1 MKTTEKTKYMTSL
14 IEDAQNTVAMMSTL
28 SKALE
33 FKATISESI
42 IKHFKAT
49 EFNYGD
55 SLNSDNDN
63 FNALTVAI
71 NDGLENLEGEELAQL
86 KATVR
91 TVLQPNLAS
100 AKVQK
105 ALFATDI
112 EKQKTHKIAMKKVN
126 KEMTE
131 FDQSL
136 LGQYVVVVESKNKGG
151 KGESGEGEG
160 ESGEGIEVSEPTFNE
175 AKDSEIKA
183 FLKRMTMTPA
193 EMIIWCQNNSHVQ
206 NC

>member
-1 MKTTEKTKYMTSL
+1 MTSL

-151 KGESGEGEG
+151 KGESGEGE
-160 ESGEGIEVSEPTFNE
+160 SGEGVEVSEPTFNE
-175 AKDSEIKA
+175 VRDAKIKQVMAQFNMTIADLRVWCDNNADS
-183 FLKRMTMTPA
+183 
-193 EMIIWCQNNSHVQ
+193 
-206 NC
+206 

>member
-1 MKTTEKTKYMTSL
+1 MEKLNTKDMTSL
-14 IEDAQNTVAMMSTL
+14 VEDAQKTVAMMSTL

-49 EFNYGD
+49 EFSTG
-55 SLNSDNDN
+55 DN

-91 TVLQPNLAS
+91 TVLQTNLAS

-193 EMIIWCQNNSHVQ
+193 EMIIWCQNNSHV
-206 NC
+206 

>member
-1 MKTTEKTKYMTSL
+1 MEKLNTKDMTSL
-14 IEDAQNTVAMMSTL
+14 VEDAQKTVAMMSTL
-28 SKALE
+28 SKAME

-49 EFNYGD
+49 EFSTG
-55 SLNSDNDN
+55 DN

-91 TVLQPNLAS
+91 TVLQTNLAS

-105 ALFATDI
+105 ALFATDL

-193 EMIIWCQNNSHVQ
+193 EMIIWCQNNSHV
-206 NC
+206 

>member
-1 MKTTEKTKYMTSL
+1 MEKLNTKDMTSL
-14 IEDAQNTVAMMSTL
+14 IEDAQKTVAMMSAL
-28 SKALE
+28 STALE

-49 EFNYGD
+49 EFATG
-55 SLNSDNDN
+55 DN
-63 FNALTVAI
+63 FNALTVAL
-71 NDGLENLEGEELAQL
+71 NDGLENLEGDELAQL
-86 KATVR
+86 KATIR
-91 TVLQPNLAS
+91 TVLQPNLGS

-126 KEMTE
+126 KEMKD

-160 ESGEGIEVSEPTFNE
+160 ESGDGIEVSEPTFNE

-193 EMIIWCQNNSHVQ
+193 EMIIWCQNNSHV
-206 NC
+206 

>member
-1 MKTTEKTKYMTSL
+1 MEKLNTKDMTSL
-14 IEDAQNTVAMMSTL
+14 IEDAQKTVAMMSTL

-49 EFNYGD
+49 EFSTG
-55 SLNSDNDN
+55 DN

-71 NDGLENLEGEELAQL
+71 NDGLENLEGEELKQL

-91 TVLQPNLAS
+91 TVLQTNLAS

-193 EMIIWCQNNSHVQ
+193 EMIIWCQNNSHV
-206 NC
+206 

>member
-1 MKTTEKTKYMTSL
+1 MEKLNTKDMTSL
-14 IEDAQNTVAMMSTL
+14 IEDAQKTVAMMSTL

-49 EFNYGD
+49 EFATG
-55 SLNSDNDN
+55 DN
-63 FNALTVAI
+63 FNALTVAL
-71 NDGLENLEGEELAQL
+71 NDGLENLEGDELAQL
-86 KATVR
+86 KATIR
-91 TVLQPNLAS
+91 TVLQPNLGS

-126 KEMTE
+126 KEMKD

-136 LGQYVVVVESKNKGG
+136 LGQYVVVVESKDKGG

-160 ESGEGIEVSEPTFNE
+160 ESNEGIEVSEPTFNE

-193 EMIIWCQNNSHVQ
+193 EMIIWCQNNSHV
-206 NC
+206 

>member
-1 MKTTEKTKYMTSL
+1 MEKLNTKDMTSL
-14 IEDAQNTVAMMSTL
+14 IEDAQKTVAMMSAL
-28 SKALE
+28 STALE

-49 EFNYGD
+49 EFATG
-55 SLNSDNDN
+55 DN
-63 FNALTVAI
+63 FNALTVAL
-71 NDGLENLEGEELAQL
+71 NDGLENLEGDELAQL
-86 KATVR
+86 KATIR
-91 TVLQPNLAS
+91 TVLQPNLGS

-126 KEMTE
+126 KEMTD

-136 LGQYVVVVESKNKGG
+136 LGQYVVVVESKNRGG

-160 ESGEGIEVSEPTFNE
+160 ESGEGVEVSEPTFNE
-175 AKDSEIKA
+175 VRDAKIKQVMA
-183 FLKRMTMTPA
+183 QFNMTVADMR
-193 EMIIWCQNNSHVQ
+193 IWCDNNADA
-206 NC
+206 

>member
-1 MKTTEKTKYMTSL
+1 MEKLNTKDMTSL
-14 IEDAQNTVAMMSTL
+14 IEDAQKTVAMMSTL
-28 SKALE
+28 SKAME

-49 EFNYGD
+49 EFSTG
-55 SLNSDNDN
+55 DN

-91 TVLQPNLAS
+91 TVLQTNLAS

-160 ESGEGIEVSEPTFNE
+160 ESGDGIEVSEPTFNE

-193 EMIIWCQNNSHVQ
+193 EMIIWCQNNSHV
-206 NC
+206 

>member
-1 MKTTEKTKYMTSL
+1 MEKLNTKDMTSL
-14 IEDAQNTVAMMSTL
+14 IEDAQKTVAMMSTL

-49 EFNYGD
+49 EFATG
-55 SLNSDNDN
+55 DN
-63 FNALTVAI
+63 FNALTVAL
-71 NDGLENLEGEELAQL
+71 NDGLENLEGDELAQL
-86 KATVR
+86 KATIR
-91 TVLQPNLAS
+91 TVLQPNLGS

-126 KEMTE
+126 KEMKD

-136 LGQYVVVVESKNKGG
+136 LGQYVVVVESKDKGG

-160 ESGEGIEVSEPTFNE
+160 ESGDGIEVSEPTFNE

-193 EMIIWCQNNSHVQ
+193 EMIIWCQNNSHV
-206 NC
+206 

>member
-1 MKTTEKTKYMTSL
+1 MEKLNTKDMTSL
-14 IEDAQNTVAMMSTL
+14 IEDAQKTVAMMSAL
-28 SKALE
+28 STALE

-49 EFNYGD
+49 EFATG
-55 SLNSDNDN
+55 DN
-63 FNALTVAI
+63 FNALTVAL

-86 KATVR
+86 KATIR
-91 TVLQPNLAS
+91 TVLQPNLSS

-126 KEMTE
+126 KEMTD

-160 ESGEGIEVSEPTFNE
+160 ESGNGIEVSEPTFNE

-193 EMIIWCQNNSHVQ
+193 EMIIWCQNNSHV
-206 NC
+206 

>member
-1 MKTTEKTKYMTSL
+1 MEKLNTKDMTSL
-14 IEDAQNTVAMMSTL
+14 IEDAQKTVAMMSTL

-49 EFNYGD
+49 EFSTG
-55 SLNSDNDN
+55 DN

-91 TVLQPNLAS
+91 TVLQTNLAS

-160 ESGEGIEVSEPTFNE
+160 ESGDGIEVSEPTFNE

-193 EMIIWCQNNSHVQ
+193 EMIIWCQNNSHV
-206 NC
+206 

>member
-1 MKTTEKTKYMTSL
+1 MEKLNTKDMTSL
-14 IEDAQNTVAMMSTL
+14 IEDAQKTVAMMSTL
-28 SKALE
+28 SKAME

-49 EFNYGD
+49 EFSTG
-55 SLNSDNDN
+55 DN

-91 TVLQPNLAS
+91 TVLQTNLAS

-193 EMIIWCQNNSHVQ
+193 EMIIWCQNNSHV
-206 NC
+206 

>member
-1 MKTTEKTKYMTSL
+1 MEKLNTKDMTSL
-14 IEDAQNTVAMMSTL
+14 IEDAQKTVAMMSAL
-28 SKALE
+28 STALE

-49 EFNYGD
+49 EFATG
-55 SLNSDNDN
+55 DN
-63 FNALTVAI
+63 FNALTVAL
-71 NDGLENLEGEELAQL
+71 NDGLENLEGDELAQL
-86 KATVR
+86 KATIR
-91 TVLQPNLAS
+91 TVLQPNLGS

-126 KEMTE
+126 KEMKE

-160 ESGEGIEVSEPTFNE
+160 ESGDGIEVSEPTFNE

-193 EMIIWCQNNSHVQ
+193 EMIIWCQNNSHV
-206 NC
+206 

>member
-1 MKTTEKTKYMTSL
+1 MEKLNTKDMTSL
-14 IEDAQNTVAMMSTL
+14 IEDAQKTVAMMSAL
-28 SKALE
+28 STALE

-49 EFNYGD
+49 EFATG
-55 SLNSDNDN
+55 DN

-71 NDGLENLEGEELAQL
+71 NDGLENLEGDELAQL

-105 ALFATDI
+105 SLFATDI

-126 KEMTE
+126 KEMTD

-136 LGQYVVVVESKNKGG
+136 LGQYVVVVESKDKGG

-160 ESGEGIEVSEPTFNE
+160 ESNEGIEVSEPTFNE

-193 EMIIWCQNNSHVQ
+193 EMIIWCQNNSHV
-206 NC
+206 

>member
-1 MKTTEKTKYMTSL
+1 MEKLNTKDMTSL
-14 IEDAQNTVAMMSTL
+14 VEDAQKTVAMMSTL
-28 SKALE
+28 SKAME

-49 EFNYGD
+49 EFSTG
-55 SLNSDNDN
+55 DN

-91 TVLQPNLAS
+91 TVLQTNLAS

-193 EMIIWCQNNSHVQ
+193 EMIIWCQNNSHV
-206 NC
+206 

>member
-1 MKTTEKTKYMTSL
+1 MKKLNTKDMTSL
-14 IEDAQNTVAMMSTL
+14 IEDAQKTVAMMSTL
-28 SKALE
+28 SKAME

-49 EFNYGD
+49 EFSTG
-55 SLNSDNDN
+55 DN

-91 TVLQPNLAS
+91 TVLQTNLAS

-160 ESGEGIEVSEPTFNE
+160 ESGEGVEVSEPTFNE
-175 AKDSEIKA
+175 VRDAKIKQVMA
-183 FLKRMTMTPA
+183 QFNMTIA
-193 EMIIWCQNNSHVQ
+193 DLRVWCDNNADA
-206 NC
+206 

>member
-1 MKTTEKTKYMTSL
+1 MEKLNTKDMTSL
-14 IEDAQNTVAMMSTL
+14 IEDAQKTVAMMSAL
-28 SKALE
+28 STALE

-49 EFNYGD
+49 EFATG
-55 SLNSDNDN
+55 DN
-63 FNALTVAI
+63 FNALTVAL
-71 NDGLENLEGEELAQL
+71 NDGLENLEGDELAQL
-86 KATVR
+86 KATIR
-91 TVLQPNLAS
+91 TVLQPNLGS

-126 KEMTE
+126 KEMKD

-136 LGQYVVVVESKNKGG
+136 LGQYVVVVESKDKGG

-193 EMIIWCQNNSHVQ
+193 EMIIWCQNNSHV
-206 NC
+206 

>member
-1 MKTTEKTKYMTSL
+1 MEKLNTKDMTSL
-14 IEDAQNTVAMMSTL
+14 IEDAQKTVAMMSAL
-28 SKALE
+28 STALE

-49 EFNYGD
+49 EFATG
-55 SLNSDNDN
+55 DN
-63 FNALTVAI
+63 FNALTVAL
-71 NDGLENLEGEELAQL
+71 NDGLENLEGDELAQL
-86 KATVR
+86 KATIR
-91 TVLQPNLAS
+91 TVLQPNLGS

-126 KEMTE
+126 KEMTD

-136 LGQYVVVVESKNKGG
+136 LGQYVVVVESKDKGG
-151 KGESGEGEG
+151 KGESGESG
-160 ESGEGIEVSEPTFNE
+160 ESESNEGIEVSEPTFNE

-193 EMIIWCQNNSHVQ
+193 EMIIWCQNNSHV
-206 NC
+206 